1 MKGWVVLA
9 IGSFPLTV
17 IHFAKENFAIRHKPD
32 AHEFVAS
39 GKNRPKSVTR
49 N

>member
-39 GKNRPKSVTR
+39 GKNRPTTDL
-49 N
+49 